1 MAVAVTGRE
10 RSLEQGAVDYAGAS
24 FWSLIR
30 ERLKRSPDA
39 AMICDEHGR
48 RLAFSEFAMQAER
61 TAASLQLLGI
71 APGAVVAWQLTTRLE
86 SAVLLAAL
94 SRLDVVQVP
103 IVPLFR
109 TREVGFI
116 FEETRPDFA
125 FTPGVLNQFDYTAM
139 TREVVTNLRLS
150 TRVLTVADIS
160 SGGDVAALPPVPESG
175 SKVRWIFSTSG
186 TSGKP
191 KCVCHTDQSLM
202 AAAELLG
209 VGMNLT
215 SRDTTTTNYPIAHC
229 GGPVSVM
236 GQMIFGNRTVYTEQ
250 FQPEAAVALYRREGV
265 TVAGTGLPFYQAYLA
280 EQRKSPGVPIIP
292 TLRALQG
299 GGGPA
304 PAQIHH
310 DIQRELGVP
319 LLHVLGMTEGLTL
332 TRHPADSDIED
343 RAHTVGVPG
352 DGVEIVI
359 VDVEGLH
366 LPPGVSGEIL
376 VRGPMVC
383 CGYTSAELNAQIIT
397 KDGFIRTGD
406 VGYLRSDGRLVLTG
420 RKKDLIIR
428 KGENISPTE
437 VEQVLAQHP
446 RIRDVAVIGV
456 PDDERGEMACA
467 VVVPAPGEPLDL
479 AELRSAC
486 RAAGLATYKT
496 PERLEFVEALPR
508 NAMLKVQKDQLRA
521 QILARGVAA
530 S

>member
-1 MAVAVTGRE
+1 
-10 RSLEQGAVDYAGAS
+10 
-24 FWSLIR
+24 
-30 ERLKRSPDA
+30 
-39 AMICDEHGR
+39 MICDEYDR
-48 RLAFSEFAMQAER
+48 RLTFAEFALQAEK

-109 TREVGFI
+109 ARELRFI

-125 FTPGVLNQFDYTAM
+125 FTLGVLGQFDYTAM
-139 TREVVTNLRLS
+139 TREVVAERGLS
-150 TRVLTVADIS
+150 TRVLTLSDIPP
-160 SGGDVAALPPVPESG
+160 GGDVAALPPEPQSG
-175 SKVRWIFSTSG
+175 CAVRWIFSTSG

-191 KCVCHTDQSLM
+191 KCVCHTDQTLM

-209 VGMNLT
+209 IGVNLT

-229 GGPVSVM
+229 GGPVCVM

-265 TVAGTGLPFYQAYLA
+265 TVAGAGLPFYQAYLA
-280 EQRKSPGVPIIP
+280 EQRKSPGVPVIP

-332 TRHPADSDIED
+332 TRHPDSDIED

-352 DGVEIVI
+352 DGVEMVI
-359 VDVEGLH
+359 VDAEGRPLQ
-366 LPPGVSGEIL
+366 PGVSGEIL

-383 CGYTSAELNAQIIT
+383 CGYTSPELNAQFIT
-397 KDGFIRTGD
+397 ADGFVRTGD
-406 VGYLRSDGRLVLTG
+406 VGYFQADGRLVLTG

-446 RIRDVAVIGV
+446 HILDVAVIGV

-467 VVVPAPGEPLDL
+467 VVVPAPGVSLDL

-508 NAMLKVQKDQLRA
+508 NAMHKVQKDQLRA
-521 QILARGVAA
+521 QILARWAA
-530 S
+530 VS